1 MKRFYIECTPIR
13 RGLTG
18 REYLA
23 QHIDEVFPN
32 SKFYPLFN
40 NGIIEFGY
48 LEGNDEDL
56 CNVLSFCENIFSM
69 KRIFIEEFRGAAKL
83 YWSAPIGIDG
93 TATQTIEEFFDL
105 YSIDTTSMNILSDVK
120 SYKIK
125 LLKEKVKREFFDY
138 NDIVANLAKEIM
150 LLNEYRST
158 LDAGQEAR
166 LDAALDAMKL
176 IYSVDDC
183 LDAIEE
189 DIVLINSV
197 MPDYYSTKTAIQNA
211 EDLDTLNNIDIIG
224 S

>member
-23 QHIDEVFPN
+23 QHVDEAFPG
-32 SKFYPLFN
+32 SKFHPMFN

-48 LEGNDEDL
+48 LEGSDDGL
-56 CNVLSFCENIFSM
+56 CNILSFCEKSFAI
-69 KRIFIEEFRGAAKL
+69 KRLFVEEFRGAAQL
-83 YWSAPIGIDG
+83 YWIAPEPLEGDDPM
-93 TATQTIEEFFDL
+93 TVAEYLAL
-105 YSIDTTSMNILSDVK
+105 YSVPASTSLLNDAK

-125 LLKEKVKREFFDY
+125 LLKEKVKKEFFDY

-150 LLNEYRST
+150 LLTEYRDS
-158 LDAGQEAR
+158 LDASQTAR
-166 LDAALDAMKL
+166 LDAALASMAS
-176 IYSVDDC
+176 IYSIDDC

-189 DIVLINSV
+189 DIAAINSV
-197 MPDYYSTKTAIQNA
+197 MPDYYSIKTSIQNA
-211 EDLDTLNNIDIIG
+211 LDIDALNNIDIIG